1 MIVFEMTMLITFAVI
16 TVVTIAAMG
25 RPIAEAYAE
34 KLKARYRSLDS
45 DAEMQLTT
53 RISTLEQEV
62 TDLRK
67 QVSQIQDAT
76 DFAVKL
82 LEKKD
87 ADVPRIQDKQSGG
100 V

>member
-1 MIVFEMTMLITFAVI
+1 LIVFEMTMLITFAVV

-34 KLKARYRSLDS
+34 KFKARYRALDS
-45 DAEMQLTT
+45 EAEVRLTT
-53 RISTLEQEV
+53 RIAALELEV

-67 QVSQIQDAT
+67 QVGQIQDT
-76 DFAVKL
+76 TEFAVKL

-87 ADVPRIQDKQSGG
+87 GDVPKIQDQQTQ
-100 V
+100 

>member
-1 MIVFEMTMLITFAVI
+1 MTLLITFSVV

-34 KLKARYRSLDS
+34 KLKARYRALDS
-45 DAEMQLTT
+45 DAEVQLTA
-53 RISTLEQEV
+53 RLAALEHEV

-67 QVSQIQDAT
+67 QVGQIQDTT

-82 LEKKD
+82 LEKKG
-87 ADVPRIQDKQSGG
+87 AEVPALQDKQSQ
-100 V
+100 

>member
-1 MIVFEMTMLITFAVI
+1 MLITFAVV

-34 KLKARYRSLDS
+34 KFKARYRALDS
-45 DAEMQLTT
+45 EAEVRLTT
-53 RISTLEQEV
+53 RIAALELEV

-67 QVSQIQDAT
+67 QVGQIQDT
-76 DFAVKL
+76 TEFAVKL

-87 ADVPRIQDKQSGG
+87 GDVPKIQDQQTQ
-100 V
+100 

>member
-1 MIVFEMTMLITFAVI
+1 MIVFEMTMLITFAVV

-34 KLKARYRSLDS
+34 KFKARYRALDS
-45 DAEMQLTT
+45 EAEVRLTT
-53 RISTLEQEV
+53 RIAALELEV

-67 QVSQIQDAT
+67 QVGQIQDT
-76 DFAVKL
+76 TEFAVKL

-87 ADVPRIQDKQSGG
+87 GDVPKIQDQQTQ
-100 V
+100 